1 MLELLAYLE
10 FTTMIALLNNAVLD
24 GKLLDQ
30 VPLDFLLGPLGTLL
44 EDVVGGP
51 KLVVEDRAGETLQD
65 FLLYK
70 TMHKPFVDEDKNHKN
85 IMRYSIYVHNCGS
98 ILFGNIDRP

>member
-1 MLELLAYLE
+1 MSELLAYLE

-51 KLVVEDRAGETLQD
+51 QLVVEDRAGETLDD
-65 FLLYK
+65 FLLSWS
-70 TMHKPFVDEDKNHKN
+70 MDK
-85 IMRYSIYVHNCGS
+85 SFIYDAF
-98 ILFGNIDRP
+98 ILLGIF

>member
-1 MLELLAYLE
+1 
-10 FTTMIALLNNAVLD
+10 MIAILNNAVLD
-24 GKLLDQ
+24 GILIDQ
-30 VPLDFLLGPLGTLL
+30 VHLNLFLGPLGALL

-70 TMHKPFVDEDKNHKN
+70 TMHKPFVDDTFKFL
-85 IMRYSIYVHNCGS
+85 G
-98 ILFGNIDRP
+98 IL